1 VSGRPYVLAETTWKD
16 VRGTEFRVAVLPWG
30 STEAHNYHLPY
41 STDSVEAERLAIEA
55 ARQAWERGTR
65 VVVLPP
71 IPYGVNTTQLDIA
84 LTINMNPSTQLAVLA
99 DVVESLEQQ
108 GINRLVI
115 FNGHGGNEFRGI
127 IRELQPRTGV
137 FLCTLNWWEVED
149 PATYFEEP
157 GDHGGEMETSV
168 MLHLTPDLVRSL
180 GEAGPGSEKRVRIAA
195 FRAGWA
201 WAPRRWTQVSEDTG
215 IGNPARATAG
225 KGEKYAASVTGRVAD
240 FFTELAAADPDALY
254 E

>member
-1 VSGRPYVLAETTWKD
+1 VSGRPYVLAETNWKE
-16 VRGTEFRVAVLPWG
+16 VRDTEFSVAVLPWG

-41 STDSVEAERLAIEA
+41 GTDTIEAERLANEA

-71 IPYGVNTTQLDIA
+71 VPYGVNTTQLDIP

-108 GINRLVI
+108 AVRRLVI
-115 FNGHGGNEFRGI
+115 FNGHGGNEFRGL
-127 IRELQPRTGV
+127 IRELQPRTSV
-137 FLCTLNWWEVED
+137 FLCALNWWQVEP
-149 PATYFEEP
+149 PAAFFDEP

-168 MLHLTPDLVRSL
+168 VLHLVPDLVGPLS
-180 GEAGPGSEKRVRIAA
+180 EAGDGRERRSRIAA
-195 FRAGWA
+195 FREGWA
-201 WAPRRWTQVSEDTG
+201 WTPRRWTQVSEDTG
-215 IGNPARATAG
+215 IGDPRGASAAKGGKYVAVVTA
-225 KGEKYAASVTGRVAD
+225 RVAD
-240 FFTELAAADPDALY
+240 FLVELAAADPDDLY